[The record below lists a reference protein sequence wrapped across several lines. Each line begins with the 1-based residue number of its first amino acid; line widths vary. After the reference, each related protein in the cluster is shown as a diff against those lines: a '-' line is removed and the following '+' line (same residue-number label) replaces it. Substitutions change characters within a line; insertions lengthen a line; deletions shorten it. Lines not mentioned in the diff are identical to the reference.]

1 MKKSLR
7 ILIVGQS
14 DEFASQI
21 IQTLKKVGCLQEHR
35 LVTTAQ
41 ALKSALSEQ
50 SWDIILQA
58 ENQPNFNAAELHALF
73 KTDNKNT
80 PIALIADAINQEASA
95 QPSPPQKAVDARNI
109 SERKKAEAMLQ
120 KSEEKYRSI
129 LNSIEEGYYE
139 TDLDGQ
145 FTFFNDAL
153 CRMWEHSRAEIN
165 AMGYRKYLDRNDET
179 NIVNVFNNISETE
192 NSARFIYHLTRKDKS
207 SKCLEALISLRKD
220 AEGRTVGFRGL
231 TLDVTKRKVMEDT
244 LRQSEERYRTIIEQM
259 TDGYFEVDLKGR
271 FTFVNPAQC
280 LNLGYAHD
288 ELIGMQSRQYVCPD
302 KITELYK
309 LFGNV
314 LKTGLP
320 LKSYDLEF
328 VRKNGAKSYSS
339 ISAYLIK
346 NAQGEPV
353 GFRGITRDVTE
364 RKLAEIKLQQNADE
378 ISDLYNKAP
387 CGYHSLAADGSF
399 LRINDTELK
408 WLGYE
413 RDEIIGKI
421 KWSDLLTPESQTVF
435 RRVFPVFKAQGW
447 ISNIEFNVARK
458 DGSVFPVVLNATAV
472 MDEEGRYI
480 QSRSTM
486 FDITQLRKVQSEL
499 KDKNNELTMAY
510 DDLRQKQE
518 IIIAQEKMAS
528 IGMLAAGVAHEIKNP
543 LAIILQGINYLQT
556 TVEHNSLVVEVMER
570 LNKAVQHADNIV
582 KGLLSYSRQTPV
594 ALVEQDIRTLLDETL
609 ILTEHEFHAKNIL
622 LIREYQTHLQRLAVD
637 GNQMKQVFLNL
648 IINSIEAMPQHGEF
662 TISVRQIKADANKK
676 VLRIGFKDT
685 GCGISAKK
693 IKHIFD
699 PFYTT
704 KPVGNTGLGLSIS
717 KGIIDM
723 HGGIIYAQSE
733 EGKGT
738 SIIIEL
744 PAP

>member
-1 MKKSLR
+1 MK
-7 ILIVGQS
+7 
-14 DEFASQI
+14 ASSYQGD
-21 IQTLKKVGCLQEHR
+21 KHHVDGG
-35 LVTTAQ
+35 VV
-41 ALKSALSEQ
+41 S
-50 SWDIILQA
+50 
-58 ENQPNFNAAELHALF
+58 
-73 KTDNKNT
+73 
-80 PIALIADAINQEASA
+80 PI
-95 QPSPPQKAVDARNI
+95 AVDAARDI
-109 SERKKAEAMLQ
+109 SERKKAEAMLK
-120 KSEEKYRSI
+120 KSEEKYYHI

-153 CRMWEHSRAEIN
+153 CRMWEHSRDEIN
-165 AMGYRKYLDRNDET
+165 AMGYRKHLDKNEET
-179 NIVNVFNNISETE
+179 NIVNVFNNVLKTE
-192 NSARFIYHLTRKDKS
+192 NSTRFVYRLTKKDKS
-207 SKCLEALISLRKD
+207 SKWLEASISLIKD
-220 AEGRTVGFRGL
+220 AEGRPVGFRGL
-231 TLDVTKRKVMEDT
+231 TLDITRRKVMEDT

-259 TDGYFEVDLKGR
+259 TDGYFEVNLRGR

-280 LNLGYAHD
+280 VNLGYTHD

-302 KITELYK
+302 KITELYE

-328 VRKNGAKSYSS
+328 IRKDGAKSYSS
-339 ISAYLIK
+339 ISAYLMK

-364 RKLAEIKLQQNADE
+364 RKLAEIQLQKNADE
-378 ISDLYNKAP
+378 ISDLYNNVP
-387 CGYHSLAADGSF
+387 CGYHSLADDGSF

-421 KWSDLLTPESQTVF
+421 KWSDLLTPESRAVF
-435 RRVFPVFKAQGW
+435 QKVFPVLKAQGW
-447 ISNIEFNVARK
+447 ISNVEFNVKRK
-458 DGSVFPVVLNATAV
+458 DGSVFPVMLNATAV
-472 MDEEGRYI
+472 MDQDGRYI

-486 FDITQLRKVQSEL
+486 FDITQLRKVQSEI
-499 KDKNNELTMAY
+499 KDKNMELTMAY

-528 IGMLAAGVAHEIKNP
+528 IGMLSAGVAHEIKNP
-543 LAIILQGINYLQT
+543 LAVILQGLNYLQT
-556 TVEHNSLVVEVMER
+556 TVEHDSVVVEVMER

-594 ALVEQDIRTLLDETL
+594 ALVEQDIRTLLDEAL
-609 ILTEHEFHAKNIL
+609 ILTEYEFHAKNIL
-622 LIREYQTHLQRLAVD
+622 LIREYQTHLQDIAVD
-637 GNQMKQVFLNL
+637 GNQMKQVFVNL
-648 IINSIEAMPQHGEF
+648 IINGIDAMPGHGEF
-662 TISVRQIKADANKK
+662 TISVRQIEDAGKK
-676 VLRIGFKDT
+676 VLQICFKDT
-685 GCGISAKK
+685 GHGISAKK
-693 IKHIFD
+693 IQHIFD

-723 HGGIIYAQSE
+723 HGGIIYVKSE

-738 SIIIEL
+738 TFIIEL